1 MIENEVHLDICIA
14 KCCKIQGRLLQS
26 PIVANARDVSAFLEH
41 YGT

>member
-1 MIENEVHLDICIA
+1 MYIA